1 MYIHRKMSHAHTH
14 TPHVY
19 IFIHIDTQKRKAS
32 GPGYTSYR
40 LSTFSFSNPGGC
52 QVEEVDVEVD
62 EDPTWPEFHHPR
74 MDSVANLRGAYTFTW

>member
-1 MYIHRKMSHAHTH
+1 MSHAHTH

-40 LSTFSFSNPGGC
+40 LSTCSFSNPGGC

-62 EDPTWPEFHHPR
+62 EDPHGRKIIRRWTELP
-74 MDSVANLRGAYTFTW
+74 NLLGAYTFTC